1 MALKMVK
8 VVVIFLLSNPNRVTR
23 ILKKLFG
30 NFTRE
35 QSGKNGILG
44 EIRSRSHTLLGD
56 YVNNINI
63 LFTRDLQPKR
73 GLFHASSF
81 AMTRKDD
88 QQTDTRHRNSLTL
101 CATISTHETELSSKL
116 QSVRT
121 FFLCYV
127 KYFSK
132 SPQIWSLIIP
142 SSLNF
147 AWLNAD
153 ADSAKFWTLKFA

>member
-88 QQTDTRHRNSLTL
+88 QKQTPDIATVWRFVPPYHLDAWNRTLQIATKAFEPFSLL
-101 CATISTHETELSSKL
+101 REIFLQIASNLKSHSFSSQL
-116 QSVRT
+116 RVIECWRR
-121 FFLCYV
+121 
-127 KYFSK
+127 
-132 SPQIWSLIIP
+132 
-142 SSLNF
+142 
-147 AWLNAD
+147 
-153 ADSAKFWTLKFA
+153 